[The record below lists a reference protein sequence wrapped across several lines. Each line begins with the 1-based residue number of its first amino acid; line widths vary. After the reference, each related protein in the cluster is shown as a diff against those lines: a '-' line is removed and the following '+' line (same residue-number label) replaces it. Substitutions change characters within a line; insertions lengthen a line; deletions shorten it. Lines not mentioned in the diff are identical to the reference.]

1 MAIGKFDGIEP
12 RLETGAWVHDSAQVI
27 GDVTLGENAS
37 VWPGVAA
44 RGDVNFIRIGK
55 DSNIQDNSVLHV
67 THKSTND
74 PAGAP
79 LIIGDR
85 VTVGHAVVL
94 HGCSIGNDCLIGMGS
109 IVLDRAVIEDRVMV
123 GAGSLVP
130 PGRVLRSG
138 HLYLGR
144 PVKEVRPLS
153 EEELAGFSYS
163 ANNYVKLKKQYQES

>member
-12 RLETGAWVHDSAQVI
+12 KLESGAWVHESAQVL
-27 GDVTLGENAS
+27 GDIALGEDVS
-37 VWPGVAA
+37 IWPGVAA

-55 DSNIQDNSVLHV
+55 ETNIQDNSILHV
-67 THKSTND
+67 THKRDDD
-74 PAGAP
+74 PEGAP

-85 VTVGHAVVL
+85 VTVGHGVIL
-94 HGCSIGNDCLIGMGS
+94 HGCTIGNDCLIGMGS
-109 IVLDRAVIEDRVMV
+109 IVLDRAVIEDQVLI

-144 PVKEVRPLS
+144 PVKEVRPLT
-153 EEELAGFSYS
+153 EEELAGFAYS
-163 ANNYVKLKKQYQES
+163 ANNYVKLMKKYRDA